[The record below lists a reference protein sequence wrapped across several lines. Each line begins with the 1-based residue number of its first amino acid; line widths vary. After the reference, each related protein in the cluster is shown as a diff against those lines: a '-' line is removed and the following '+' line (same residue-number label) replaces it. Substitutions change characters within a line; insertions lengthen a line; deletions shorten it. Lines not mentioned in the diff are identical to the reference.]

1 MDAII
6 VYWVRDTTTKQW
18 SRKIAKDIA
27 AKSAAKSEYTE
38 AIAYLKISNAWRIIQ
53 ATNKAKEYFTALNS
67 PTQWCTV
74 PEGCKNN
81 WAQRFRSF
89 SDIAKRNNHMKVMQA
104 LIENKKLF
112 DKWAKLSI
120 GNLEVKEEILS
131 FLIAD
136 VLKEQKK
143 EQEKKEKKENECGVA
158 GHKLPIL
165 TIPNCIYSGK
175 DGTVIYNWED
185 GRVVH
190 VNYDDRDLTGHL
202 VKYPHPLSGADFEEE
217 TTGNNQ
223 AGREVTVLAS
233 EKKVTILMVYLG
245 ETSGI
250 CTLSVA
256 SVMYAVIDQARA
268 RAWFPEK
275 GEVYIESV
283 HACAAFNCYNRAFA
297 LNGFELVPKKKQ
309 LDYIK
314 NNAIPGNTSYGDFR
328 HTLKYQSRKQIRL
341 AKLYETKEKNLK
353 QKKMAKQK
361 LLDANAQLRKARV
374 RSNNM
379 VEKCI
384 KDLKRSREVVEA
396 AESKTKIAMAKY
408 KQYSKK
414 NT

>member
-74 PEGCKNN
+74 PEGCENN

-89 SDIAKRNNHMKVMQA
+89 SDIAKRNNHMKVLQA

-120 GNLEVKEEILS
+120 GNLEVKEEIMT
-131 FLIAD
+131 FIAAD
-136 VLKEQKK
+136 VLKE
-143 EQEKKEKKENECGVA
+143 EAKKEKKENECGVA

-190 VNYDDRDLTGHL
+190 VNYDDRDLSGHL

-217 TTGNNQ
+217 TLGNGQ

-233 EKKVTILMVYLG
+233 EKKITILMVYLG
-245 ETSGI
+245 KTSGI

-297 LNGFELVPKKKQ
+297 LNGFELGPKRTQ

-314 NNAIPGNTSYGDFR
+314 DNAISGNTSYGDFR
-328 HTLKYQSRKQIRL
+328 YTLKYKSRKQIRL
-341 AKLYETKEKNLK
+341 AKLYETKKKNLK
-353 QKKMAKQK
+353 KKKMAKQK
-361 LLDANAQLRKARV
+361 LLNAQVQLRKARKK
-374 RSNNM
+374 SNIM
-379 VEKCI
+379 VENCI
-384 KDLKRSREVVEA
+384 KSLKFSRVAVEE
-396 AESKTKIAMAKY
+396 AEDRTLKALAKY
-408 KQYSKK
+408 KQYSKQ

>member
-396 AESKTKIAMAKY
+396 AEGRTLKAMAKY

>member
-6 VYWVRDTTTKQW
+6 VYWVRDITTKQW

-27 AKSAAKSEYTE
+27 AKSAYTE
-38 AIAYLKISNAWRIIQ
+38 AMAYLKISNAWHIIQ
-53 ATNKAKEYFTALNS
+53 ATNKAKEYFSALNS
-67 PTQWCTV
+67 TTEWCTV
-74 PEGCKNN
+74 PEGCEND

-89 SDIAKRNNHMKVMQA
+89 TDIAMRNKHMKVLQA

-112 DKWAKLSI
+112 DKWANLSI
-120 GNLEVKEEILS
+120 GNMELKKEIS
-131 FLIAD
+131 TFLIAD
-136 VLKEQKK
+136 VLKKQEK
-143 EQEKKEKKENECGVA
+143 EQKKENECGVA

-190 VNYDDRDLTGHL
+190 VDGPHSGDLTGHL
-202 VKYPHPLSGADFEEE
+202 VKFPHPTNGADFEED
-217 TTGNNQ
+217 TLGNGQ
-223 AGREVTVLAS
+223 HGREVTVLAS
-233 EKKVTILMVYLG
+233 EKKVKILMVYLG
-245 ETSGI
+245 EASGI

-268 RAWFPEK
+268 RAWFPKK

-283 HACAAFNCYNRAFA
+283 DACAAFNCYNRAFA
-297 LNGFELVPKKKQ
+297 LNGFELVSKKKQ

-328 HTLKYQSRKQIRL
+328 HTIQYKSRKQTRL
-341 AKLYETKEKNLK
+341 AKLYETKKNNLK
-353 QKKMAKQK
+353 KKERAKK
-361 LLDANAQLRKARV
+361 ELLYAQVQLRKAREK
-374 RSNNM
+374 SKDM
-379 VEKCI
+379 VENCI
-384 KDLKRSREVVEA
+384 KSLKVSREAVEK
-396 AESKTKIAMAKY
+396 AEGRTLKAIAKY
-408 KQYSKK
+408 KQYSRKK